1 MDFNNTKIAFSSKSN
16 RDLRNARILFLSL
29 QSRALL
35 VILKFFTNIA
45 LKFYLPISWI
55 VKPTLYR
62 QFVGGESL
70 EECAKTTN
78 FLMSYNI
85 TSVLDF
91 SKEGGS
97 TNEDVNI
104 AYNEIIGSIEYAST
118 RDNIVFAVFKP
129 TALLPGTILDKASAD
144 ISSLTPEELNEFN
157 RFKER
162 VLELCKR
169 AHSSNVR
176 ILIDA
181 EHYKYQSII
190 DSLAEQ
196 AMQLFN
202 KQRAIVF
209 HTLQMYRTD
218 RYDYLL
224 YIHDLSKREGFI
236 PGIKFVRGAYME
248 QERREAKIGGYP
260 DPIHPDKESTD
271 KCFNDGLRYVTEHI
285 GDFELFCGTHNYES
299 TLLLASLL
307 DKKGLSRSDKRV
319 FFSQLYGMSD
329 NISFT
334 LASEGYNVCKYV
346 PYAPVRDVLPYLL
359 RRAEENSSMS
369 GQTGRELDLINREI
383 SRRKL
388 L

>member
-45 LKFYLPISWI
+45 LKFYMPITWI

-70 EECAKTTN
+70 GECAKTTD

-118 RDNIVFAVFKP
+118 RDNIAFTVFKP
-129 TALLPGTILDKASAD
+129 TALLQGTILDKASAD

-162 VLELCKR
+162 VMELCKR

-218 RYDYLL
+218 RYNYLL
-224 YIHDLSKREGFI
+224 YIHDLSKKVGFI

-260 DPIHPDKESTD
+260 DPIHPDKEATD

-329 NISFT
+329 NISFR

-369 GQTGRELDLINREI
+369 GQTSRELDLINREI

-388 L
+388 I